1 MLLLVQLC
9 KDLSPFFLAF
19 FRPWLVPKT
28 GPGPQSVLGRTGPS
42 LFMVSVKEP
51 NIRSESLLVTLLE
64 RERQDSQ
71 SLCLSE
77 ILQVSLAYKLT

>member
-1 MLLLVQLC
+1 MQLLVHVC
-9 KDLSPFFLAF
+9 KDLSPFFLPF
-19 FRPWLVPKT
+19 FRPWLAPKT

-42 LFMVSVKEP
+42 LFMVSVREP
-51 NIRSESLLVTLLE
+51 SIRSESLLVTLLE

>member
-1 MLLLVQLC
+1 MWLLVHVC
-9 KDLSPFFLAF
+9 KDFSTFFLAF
-19 FRPWLVPKT
+19 FRPWLVPKI

-42 LFMVSVKEP
+42 LFMVSVREP
-51 NIRSESLLVTLLE
+51 SIRSESSLVTLLE

-77 ILQVSLAYKLT
+77 ILQVSLAHKLM